1 MPVKPESTKSSLAD
15 YSSLVSNLKERR
27 QVIIEDLHQN
37 ESARREEKGDV
48 AIDEEIRV
56 LNQF

>member
-1 MPVKPESTKSSLAD
+1 MPVKPESTKSSSTD
-15 YSSLVSNLKERR
+15 YSFLVSNLKERR

-37 ESARREEKGDV
+37 ESARRDEKGDDTV
-48 AIDEEIRV
+48 DEEIRT